1 MTPMND
7 ENKNLNGENQGFDP
21 LDMSNYKVEKLPK
34 MQKSSVE
41 IWLSRLGIPLAI
53 IAFVAI
59 YFSHIGF
66 IDNLN
71 LEGLADTAVKRLNT
85 IGPEAFTKAN
95 YAMLAIFVSSLI
107 LWITEAIPNY
117 LTSLLVILSTVIFG
131 VTTQKEALAQL
142 GHPVMWLNILSF
154 VLASMLVKTRFAK
167 RLALSFVKWIGITPG
182 F

>member
-66 IDNLN
+66 IDNLK
-71 LEGLADTAVKRLNT
+71 GWR
-85 IGPEAFTKAN
+85 
-95 YAMLAIFVSSLI
+95 I
-107 LWITEAIPNY
+107 LR
-117 LTSLLVILSTVIFG
+117 S
-131 VTTQKEALAQL
+131 
-142 GHPVMWLNILSF
+142 
-154 VLASMLVKTRFAK
+154 RD
-167 RLALSFVKWIGITPG
+167 
-182 F
+182 